1 MKLKIGIFDSGIGGF
16 TILISLLKKRKD
28 VEIFYLADTKRI
40 PFGNKNFNEIRTIA
54 KEICTFFEDKNLDA
68 LLIACNTTNACALDI
83 LENKLRIPCFD
94 LINSVSEIVN
104 EQIIGVLATQTTVKS
119 SYYKNAL
126 SSKKEN
132 LKIFQQECPE
142 FVSEIEKEKLNF
154 IKLNYLS
161 DLYLRP
167 LLNENIQELILGC
180 SHYPLI
186 YDLLRKKIDS
196 NIKIIDPS
204 EALIKKFNESFAIP
218 KTDRYESLSYESIK
232 FFVTSDKD
240 EFSKKVKFWLAI
252 NKEIRVVNLR
262 SNV

>member
-16 TILISLLKKRKD
+16 TILNSLLKTRKD
-28 VEIFYLADTKRI
+28 VEVFYLADTKRI
-40 PFGNKNFNEIRTIA
+40 PFGNKCFKEIRYIA
-54 KEICTFFEDKNLDA
+54 KEICIFFEDKNLDV

-83 LENKLRIPCFD
+83 LENNLKIPCFD

-104 EQIIGVLATQTTVKS
+104 KRIIGVLATQTTVRS
-119 SYYKNAL
+119 SYYKNAII
-126 SSKKEN
+126 SKKDN

-154 IKLNYLS
+154 NKLNYLS

-186 YDLLRKKIDS
+186 YDFLRKKIDP
-196 NIKIIDPS
+196 NITIIDPS
-204 EALIKKFNESFAIP
+204 VALIKKFNESFAIP
-218 KTDRYESLSYESIK
+218 KIDRYESLSYENVK
-232 FFVTSDKD
+232 FFVTSEKD
-240 EFSKKVKFWLAI
+240 VFFKKVKFWFEI
-252 NKEIRVVNLR
+252 NKEIRLVNLR

>member
-16 TILISLLKKRKD
+16 TILNSLIKTRKD
-28 VEIFYLADTKRI
+28 VEVFYLADTKRI
-40 PFGNKNFNEIRTIA
+40 PFGNKNFKEIRSIA

-83 LENKLRIPCFD
+83 LENNLKIPCFD

-104 EQIIGVLATQTTVKS
+104 QKVIGVLATKTTVKS
-119 SYYKNAL
+119 SYYEKAIN
-126 SSKKEN
+126 SKKDN
-132 LKIFQQECPE
+132 LKVFQQECPE

-154 IKLNYLS
+154 NKLNYLA

-167 LLNENIQELILGC
+167 LLNKNIQELILGC

-186 YDLLRKKIDS
+186 YDFLRKKIDP

-218 KTDRYESLSYESIK
+218 KTDRYESLSYENIK

-240 EFSKKVKFWLAI
+240 EFLKKIKFWLEI
-252 NKEIRVVNLR
+252 NQEIRLVNLR